1 MKFEYLEKVK
11 KEHIHLFQ
19 KKNEPFAVSNGIFI
33 RYKNSVITAD
43 HIPLHWRYD
52 LNPASNPFEMERIG
66 VNVAFNSGAIKWKDK
81 YILCV
86 RVEGNGRKSF
96 LPLPKVR
103 ME

>member
-19 KKNEPFAVSNGIFI
+19 KKNEPYAVSNGIFI

-66 VNVAFNSGAIKWKDK
+66 VNVAFNSG
-81 YILCV
+81 LL
-86 RVEGNGRKSF
+86 NGRINIYFAYVLKAMAENLF
-96 LPLPKVR
+96 YHCRK
-103 ME
+103 